1 MSGRDAENE
10 LHSAA
15 AKNQTTAGAKNRY
28 VDSQISNITKNAS
41 TYKSAYNT
49 AKKDFSNAKKKV
61 EGNKSK
67 NKAVKEI
74 KSKYVSK
81 NILIPAPYIE
91 KAYAV
96 SNSFG
101 LACENYNEALGAM
114 ETAKETSALYG
125 QTAKTEKAA
134 LALEKMSNIETEYSH
149 KESEFAQRAARL
161 NNAMGIAQAKGYQT
175 SKKYYGGLL
184 ENEEGTSK
192 VLTSKLAELTKSL
205 EESVGNGTVTKFSDE
220 WYEAQGRIN
229 DVANAIDE
237 AAVSMAEFKSQ
248 IRQIGWDNFDYLQN
262 RVKDVASELSFMV
275 NELSREGVTDDK
287 IGWLTEEGK
296 STAWLHANS
305 YEVYRKQAADY
316 KKAVGELNKE
326 LADDPYNRTLLDRR
340 QELIN
345 SYRDAV
351 EGAQDEKYAVIDLY
365 EQGYNALSNKL
376 KTLTSEYG
384 ELLDTQ
390 KDAFEYS
397 DTIADKTKEIAALR
411 KQMEAYAGDM
421 SEETRERY
429 RESRFRWKKRRK
441 TYRKPSTAGTSP
453 TPKTCSPTC
462 RGTLTKQYRPS

>member
-1 MSGRDAENE
+1 MQPRLVAKQEKAANTVSGRDAENE

-49 AKKDFSNAKKKV
+49 AKKDFSNAKKKI

-161 NNAMGIAQAKGYQT
+161 NNLEFPQIYPQNPNTFRFIINNFQKMP
-175 SKKYYGGLL
+175 KY
-184 ENEEGTSK
+184 K
-192 VLTSKLAELTKSL
+192 
-205 EESVGNGTVTKFSDE
+205 ESH
-220 WYEAQGRIN
+220 
-229 DVANAIDE
+229 
-237 AAVSMAEFKSQ
+237 
-248 IRQIGWDNFDYLQN
+248 
-262 RVKDVASELSFMV
+262 SFLM
-275 NELSREGVTDDK
+275 
-287 IGWLTEEGK
+287 
-296 STAWLHANS
+296 
-305 YEVYRKQAADY
+305 
-316 KKAVGELNKE
+316 
-326 LADDPYNRTLLDRR
+326 
-340 QELIN
+340 
-345 SYRDAV
+345 
-351 EGAQDEKYAVIDLY
+351 
-365 EQGYNALSNKL
+365 
-376 KTLTSEYG
+376 
-384 ELLDTQ
+384 
-390 KDAFEYS
+390 
-397 DTIADKTKEIAALR
+397 
-411 KQMEAYAGDM
+411 
-421 SEETRERY
+421 
-429 RESRFRWKKRRK
+429 
-441 TYRKPSTAGTSP
+441 
-453 TPKTCSPTC
+453 
-462 RGTLTKQYRPS
+462 